1 MPIRDKLL
9 ERKLSNNQVI
19 IGKFVESP
27 ASDKHFWPR
36 EMKLVKKL
44 SEIYTIEFLLWV
56 TPPNFKAKSLAVY
69 LGDWGKKFLS
79 AQLFEFKKNV
89 STSITPEKPIIEKE
103 KIGQDI
109 ILGDKKPKTLKD
121 FLNLFN

>member
-1 MPIRDKLL
+1 
-9 ERKLSNNQVI
+9 
-19 IGKFVESP
+19 
-27 ASDKHFWPR
+27 
-36 EMKLVKKL
+36 MKLVKKL